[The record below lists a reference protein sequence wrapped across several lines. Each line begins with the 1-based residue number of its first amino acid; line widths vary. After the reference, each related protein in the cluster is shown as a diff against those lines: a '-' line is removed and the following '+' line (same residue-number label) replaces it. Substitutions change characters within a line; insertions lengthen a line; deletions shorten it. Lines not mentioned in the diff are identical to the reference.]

1 MHTRDDPH
9 QVPDGGFFWVGN
21 GGVWGMGGGSREP
34 GLIGICKSAFLE
46 EIEIPGRKKINICDS
61 EGPEGPI
68 LEPRLCSDNG

>member
-1 MHTRDDPH
+1 
-9 QVPDGGFFWVGN
+9 
-21 GGVWGMGGGSREP
+21 MGGGSREP

-61 EGPEGPI
+61 EGPEGPV